1 MAPCVNKS
9 EDRRAEILERLADY
23 VLAEGLSASSLRP
36 LAEAAGTSDR
46 MLLYYFKD
54 KADLMAATLDCVA
67 TRLAVQLEHQTAQTP
82 LPYEALQE
90 KLLSITRSEDLWPY
104 MSVFLEVGA
113 LAARGDAFYRTVG
126 GQTVQGF
133 LLWIASQLDAKNE
146 AARMEGAAS
155 LLRVVEGT
163 VLLKALGVD
172 ESLR

>member
-1 MAPCVNKS
+1 MNKS
-9 EDRRAEILERLADY
+9 EDRRAEIIEQLADY

-82 LPYEALQE
+82 LPYDELQE
-90 KLLSITRSEDLWPY
+90 KLLGIVRSAEHWPY

-113 LAARGDAFYRTVG
+113 LAARGDEFYRTVG

-133 LLWIASQLDAKNE
+133 LLWIASQLDAKDE
-146 AARMEGAAS
+146 AARMAGAAS

-163 VLLKALGVD
+163 VVLRALGVD
-172 ESLR
+172 DDLR